1 MKAKR
6 IQWKELEKR
15 LPVDH
20 LVFLDE
26 SGVNIGMMRR
36 YGRGRGG
43 KRVVDHSPLN
53 KPKGTTVLSAIRTN
67 GIFAQASYQGGTT
80 KEKFLQYVKESL
92 TPDLH
97 PEDIVVMD
105 NLSAHHA
112 PQIADMIR
120 QTGAQL
126 LYLPPYSPDFNSIE
140 KLWSK
145 LKAYLRKSR
154 ALTHHTLDLALH
166 NAFSSV
172 TSSDCKNWFSATG
185 YCCYFVE
192 SL

>member
-6 IQWKELEKR
+6 IRWKEFEKR
-15 LPVDH
+15 LPADR

-26 SGVNIGMMRR
+26 SGMNIGMVRR

-43 KRVVDHSPLN
+43 KRVVDRSPLN
-53 KPKGTTVLSAIRTN
+53 KPKGTTVLSAIRAN

-80 KEKFLQYVKESL
+80 KEKFLQYARETL
-92 TPDLH
+92 TPQLH
-97 PEDIVVMD
+97 SGDIVVMD

-120 QTGAQL
+120 QAGAQL
-126 LYLPPYSPDFNSIE
+126 LYLPPYSPDFNPIE

-145 LKAYLRKSR
+145 MKAYLRKCR
-154 ALTHHTLDLALH
+154 ALTLDVLELEIH

-172 TSSDCKNWFSATG
+172 TSFDCKNWFSAAG
-185 YCCYFVE
+185 YC
-192 SL
+192 